1 MYIGY
6 RAGVAVTSLV
16 LALGLWGA
24 APKPHAGAK
33 PAAARNRAASGR
45 RDDPDA
51 LYSSRA
57 LRRVRLILQLR
68 LLELRKAHLER
79 VRQAIERHLSVD
91 RLLQEE
97 APSPTSSPQQRG
109 AS

>member
-6 RAGVAVTSLV
+6 RAGVAVTSLA

-24 APKPHAGAK
+24 APKPHASCQPV
-33 PAAARNRAASGR
+33 PARMRVPSGH

-51 LYSSRA
+51 LYSRRA

-97 APSPTSSPQQRG
+97 RPSPTSSP
-109 AS
+109 

>member
-16 LALGLWGA
+16 LALGLWGT
-24 APKPHAGAK
+24 APKPHAGSK
-33 PAAARNRAASGR
+33 PTPVRTRVAPGN

-51 LYSSRA
+51 LYSRRA

-68 LLELRKAHLER
+68 LLELRKARLER

-97 APSPTSSPQQRG
+97 HPLPISSP
-109 AS
+109 